1 MHFSLD
7 IDSEVMKR
15 ARFDPG
21 YERRKVQRRQVVLSN
36 LQDKAADFCRSVA
49 DALTSPDVNLTE
61 PIFDPL
67 SLDLILV
74 AALGGLEGI
83 ECLKVSLGLVPK
95 QFMQKGARLSRKL

>member
-1 MHFSLD
+1 
-7 IDSEVMKR
+7 MKR

-21 YERRKVQRRQVVLSN
+21 YERRKVQRRQAVLSN

-67 SLDLILV
+67 SLDLIL
-74 AALGGLEGI
+74 LLLSGGWKE
-83 ECLKVSLGLVPK
+83 SN
-95 QFMQKGARLSRKL
+95 A

>member
-1 MHFSLD
+1 
-7 IDSEVMKR
+7 MKR

-67 SLDLILV
+67 SLDL
-74 AALGGLEGI
+74 AHT
-83 ECLKVSLGLVPK
+83 CCC
-95 QFMQKGARLSRKL
+95 SRGVGRNRMPESITWSGSQAVYGRKEHVYPENCEFHPYCR

>member
-1 MHFSLD
+1 
-7 IDSEVMKR
+7 MKR

-21 YERRKVQRRQVVLSN
+21 YERRKVQRRQAVLSN

-49 DALTSPDVNLTE
+49 DTLTSPDVNLTE

-74 AALGGLEGI
+74 AALGGVGRNRMPESITWSGSQT
-83 ECLKVSLGLVPK
+83 VYG
-95 QFMQKGARLSRKL
+95 RKEYVYPENCEFQPYCR